1 MGALRAAECA
11 AFGMIGIGRI
21 FELYAGGELSDDSD
35 VALVH
40 APAELGYLPLSEPR
54 VNVMATLSAMRGA
67 GLLSPLEYRTAR
79 AAAQRLHYSELSH
92 LAVINAAG
100 IADLRRVQRLTAWAN
115 RHREDLKQRDAL
127 ALIDWIRTC
136 PEAAGEKPRWTFSES
151 SQWQALMQEL
161 RA

>member
-1 MGALRAAECA
+1 LRRCSC
-11 AFGMIGIGRI
+11 FDPIGVKPGDQAGFRGRI
-21 FELYAGGELSDDSD
+21 DAGGLLLDHLDDLGEQLGVD
-35 VALVH
+35 GLMG
-40 APAELGYLPLSEPR
+40 PAEA
-54 VNVMATLSAMRGA
+54 V
-67 GLLSPLEYRTAR
+67 
-79 AAAQRLHYSELSH
+79 AQRLHYSELSH

-151 SQWQALMQEL
+151 SQWQALVHEL
-161 RA
+161 RTAFASPS